1 MRKLVSCECLQFYT
15 GESPADFTFKGH
27 SGPVKSISWLE
38 DDTGF
43 ATLAWDSSIFLWKL
57 FPDKAID
64 ESGASNYENKAG
76 LPVWEFKIK
85 NNTFNC
91 VSIFRPE
98 PKEGEDCEPIVYCTV
113 NSDKSIREIK
123 TL

>member
-1 MRKLVSCECLQFYT
+1 MYKFYT

-57 FPDKAID
+57 FSEKSID
-64 ESGASNYENKAG
+64 ESGTSNFDNKAG

-91 VSIFRPE
+91 VSVYRPE
-98 PKEGEDCEPIVYCTV
+98 PEDCEPIVYATV
-113 NSDKSIREIK
+113 NTDKSIREIK
-123 TL
+123 TQLIKNGD